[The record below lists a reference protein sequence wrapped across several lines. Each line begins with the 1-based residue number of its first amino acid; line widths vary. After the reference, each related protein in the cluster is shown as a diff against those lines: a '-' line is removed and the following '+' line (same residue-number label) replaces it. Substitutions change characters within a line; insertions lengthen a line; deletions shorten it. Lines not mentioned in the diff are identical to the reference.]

1 LGHSFLD
8 LSYILYL
15 TFSFPGY
22 IEETGKDFIQNQ
34 IERQTAEKID
44 DIKLNS
50 QNSKLAQIAGKLY
63 LQNQEEIESIKMQL
77 KNQAHE
83 QLAAVIAEMRDLDC
97 ECRKKYAQMH
107 KEDFEFRL
115 ALLQVA
121 NEKLQN
127 FMKAKYME
135 VATELKR
142 DVRIFTGSNTFV
154 FLFLL
159 LISFLK
165 PGAITH
171 LFLPGVLLVSATLV
185 CSYFYIFEQ
194 NWLFTIIFNDYL
206 GFAYLGYVGVVFLFL
221 CDIVFNRARVTT
233 EIINAMLNAIG
244 AAVQVEPC

>member
-1 LGHSFLD
+1 MSIHS
-8 LSYILYL
+8 IA
-15 TFSFPGY
+15 
-22 IEETGKDFIQNQ
+22 IENKEQ
-34 IERQTAEKID
+34 IDYNPIYKVSQLVDGVIDSVYVFYGQHIVKKNEKEI
-44 DIKLNS
+44 IKKIFT
-50 QNSKLAQIAGKLY
+50 QQ
-63 LQNQEEIESIKMQL
+63 EIENIKMQL

-97 ECRKKYAQMH
+97 ECRKKDAQIY
-107 KEDFEFRL
+107 KEGFEFRL

-142 DVRIFTGSNTFV
+142 DVMIFTGSNTFV

-165 PGAITH
+165 PSAIAH

-221 CDIVFNRARVTT
+221 CDILFNRARVTT
-233 EIINAMLNAIG
+233 EIINAVLNAIG
-244 AAVQVEPC
+244 AAAQIEPC